1 MSINVW
7 SCCQSSCL
15 PEQHCQDCF
24 LLVSWFWGWQGPIS
38 MTCTILRWACSW
50 WPRTVLVYTCH
61 SDMIISGRDSMG
73 SQTCLGLDV
82 KLCVTQTLLSISKPL
97 LIISRAHLFLSIPT
111 NALLNQDHF
120 NSCIQPHQFPVPHH
134 RILTFQLVKLSQLS
148 LK

>member
-1 MSINVW
+1 MKLLSVFL
-7 SCCQSSCL
+7 SSWAAL
-15 PEQHCQDCF
+15 SRLLSSS
-24 LLVSWFWGWQGPIS
+24 LLVLGLARAYKYDLYYPKVSI
-38 MTCTILRWACSW
+38 CSW

-73 SQTCLGLDV
+73 SQKCLGLDV